1 MGMRAND
8 DTDDGY
14 AKKSLCSGRAKG
26 VGGRPR
32 RAQLRCTDGTVP
44 PGPPS
49 TKHCIVLFAGLFL
62 PLSLLP

>member
-14 AKKSLCSGRAKG
+14 AKKSGRANG

-32 RAQLRCTDGTVP
+32 RAQLRWCTD
-44 PGPPS
+44 
-49 TKHCIVLFAGLFL
+49 
-62 PLSLLP
+62 